1 MTRQDKNNSDKSY
14 CKCCEVTLKNAN
26 KTMLTKHMN
35 TNKHKSALSR
45 SKSNL
50 SITQF
55 MSKKKITESEQISKN
70 ELIFAGY
77 FVEHILPFAAVDHLF
92 DICKKAL
99 LDSNIVKNISMKRT
113 KLSYIIQDGIA
124 HHEKMQITDIC
135 KSNKFSIII
144 DESTDISV
152 TQILAVVVRYFDN
165 TVHDVIDSLLE
176 TIVVESGTA
185 LVYTRV

>member
-1 MTRQDKNNSDKSY
+1 M
-14 CKCCEVTLKNAN
+14 
-26 KTMLTKHMN
+26 
-35 TNKHKSALSR
+35 
-45 SKSNL
+45 
-50 SITQF
+50 
-55 MSKKKITESEQISKN
+55 
-70 ELIFAGY
+70 IFAGY
-77 FVEHILPFAAVDHLF
+77 FVEHNLPFAAVDHLF

-99 LDSNIVKNISMKRT
+99 PDSNIVKNISMKRT

-152 TQILAVVVRYFDN
+152 TQILAIVVRYFDN

-176 TIVVESGTA
+176 TIVVERGTA
-185 LVYTRV
+185 LGLYESVKSLLQERDIPLGNIIGFGSDNCSSMMGSKNGQIFWT